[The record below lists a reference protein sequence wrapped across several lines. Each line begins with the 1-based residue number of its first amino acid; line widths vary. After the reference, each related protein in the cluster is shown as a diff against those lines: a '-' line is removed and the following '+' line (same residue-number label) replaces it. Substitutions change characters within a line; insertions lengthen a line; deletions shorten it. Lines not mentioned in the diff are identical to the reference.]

1 MLQKALKD
9 AALEKKKKKFFQQKE
24 KEQTLATSAITAV

>member
-9 AALEKKKKKFFQQKE
+9 AALKKKKKFFQQKE